1 MTVFHQM
8 LLCAAGLGLASL
20 VGSTVGLA
28 VRKIPHRWNDI
39 FLGFCAGMMLTASL
53 ACLIMP
59 ALEMAGPGGWWQP
72 LTGVAAGVLFISLLD
87 RITPHLHHLTGL
99 EPRRE
104 EAHSPH
110 RKSIDRVLLFVVAI
124 AIHKFPEGLA
134 AGVVFD
140 GENMGNAYT
149 VAITIALQNIPEGMV
164 VVTPL
169 LMIGVGYLRVTL
181 VGLAVALM
189 EIAGVLSG
197 YFLGDISAAFLPAMT
212 AIAGGAMLYVISDEM
227 IPETHSHGFEKQ
239 ATYALVAGVMCMLYI
254 QMFV

>member
-1 MTVFHQM
+1 MANIFTSSIGKKLIMSITGAFLILFLTFHMIMNGALVFSDD
-8 LLCAAGLGLASL
+8 AYNAIVNFLGANWYAL
-20 VGSTVGLA
+20 VGTV
-28 VRKIPHRWNDI
+28 I
-39 FLGFCAGMMLTASL
+39 
-53 ACLIMP
+53 
-59 ALEMAGPGGWWQP
+59 
-72 LTGVAAGVLFISLLD
+72 
-87 RITPHLHHLTGL
+87 
-99 EPRRE
+99 
-104 EAHSPH
+104 
-110 RKSIDRVLLFVVAI
+110 
-124 AIHKFPEGLA
+124 LA

-140 GENMGNAYT
+140 GENMGNAYA